1 MCSGVIAPQLLLR
14 KRVVEGKG
22 GRWPPRECCA
32 VLLGRRREHEKSK
45 RENVCVCSPGLVTE
59 VELELQSSAPFGAA
73 ETSQKISFFCFLVVP
88 WVVLPRA
95 QHPPAAPSV
104 LAWQ

>member
-1 MCSGVIAPQLLLR
+1 M
-14 KRVVEGKG
+14 
-22 GRWPPRECCA
+22 
-32 VLLGRRREHEKSK
+32 
-45 RENVCVCSPGLVTE
+45 CVCSPGLVIE

-73 ETSQKISFFCFLVVP
+73 ETSRKISFFCFLVVP